1 MADAAHP
8 SARAPAAASSGG
20 PPATTEVV
28 IDPSWRTATI
38 GMARSP
44 EDALPEC
51 KQCRTRKKCRAGQ
64 PCANHAHCK
73 RRLEHGNIYGG
84 DGTVGSGMYCS
95 LYECKRKAGVPVSK
109 ANAKRNTSPGFS
121 YPHVTPPRQAA
132 SEAQQPP
139 DSAKASSQPDVI
151 DLELDG
157 ASLEALVCIQSVK
170 KILALRVCKDIAR
183 LTPSEVES
191 LQPGSSTYQRA
202 YLILADFLFAA
213 GIQALRGAVRWVP
226 EDILIEM
233 AECNECV
240 GEVDIACALAVFRN
254 GPDSSQKD

>member
-1 MADAAHP
+1 MHALSLLGPNAADPNGTLEAWRQPAGGLDRYFLKLATMD
-8 SARAPAAASSGG
+8 SACAPAPLDGKLVMPGMYDLPFGLGAGLAGG
-20 PPATTEVV
+20 K
-28 IDPSWRTATI
+28 SY
-38 GMARSP
+38 GGS
-44 EDALPEC
+44 
-51 KQCRTRKKCRAGQ
+51 
-64 PCANHAHCK
+64 
-73 RRLEHGNIYGG
+73 IYGG

-109 ANAKRNTSPGFS
+109 ANAKRSPGFS
-121 YPHVTPPRQAA
+121 YPHMTPPRQAA

-233 AECNECV
+233 AECNESL

-254 GPDSSQKD
+254 GLDSSQKD